1 MQFETHL
8 GWFANAR
15 SEVAATGDLAR
26 LQARDPDAW
35 EQLFERL
42 FPKVYGYA
50 LRGAGDRDAAQ
61 DIAAE
66 TFARAYR
73 DISRYRERGS
83 SLEAWLFTIAHH
95 RVVDHRRQQRRRSGV
110 ALTQA
115 EQLPEP
121 EPGLPAEPEA
131 EELLAAIQQLPPEQ
145 RAVVLLRF
153 YGKLSGQETAAV
165 LGKTH
170 GAVRA
175 LQFRALSSLRKILA
189 ESERRGANREV

>member
-8 GWFANAR
+8 GWLASAR
-15 SEVAATGDLAR
+15 TEVAATGDLAR
-26 LQARDPDAW
+26 LQTRDPDAW

-50 LRGAGDRDAAQ
+50 LRGTGDRDAAQ

-73 DISRYRERGS
+73 DIGRYRERGS

-95 RVVDHRRQQRRRSGV
+95 RVVDHRRQQRRRAGV
-110 ALTQA
+110 ELAQA
-115 EQLPEP
+115 EHLPES

-175 LQFRALSSLRKILA
+175 LQFRALSSLRQILA
-189 ESERRGANREV
+189 EGEQRGASREV